1 MQDSNFEKTVGGM
14 LDQFTLGLVVTV
26 GLLATGIVYII
37 SSDKLSEETP
47 YDTITINA
55 LKNMDYGEFRDNDT
69 HYERID
75 REKKYYGSMIDIES
89 VGNDGSIKITF
100 DANYFQRDKNGESLK
115 SQSQDNLEFIATIN
129 ENETFV
135 VGCNLFSLQEDNT
148 KEGIPVKQIHV
159 LRYEGITE
167 KEGIHYYGFDHE
179 AGYISDDIECK
190 FPDMIQH
197 SLAIGLDVSNTD
209 FYGEV
214 WDHDWQ

>member
-1 MQDSNFEKTVGGM
+1 M
-14 LDQFTLGLVVTV
+14 TV
-26 GLLATGIVYII
+26 GLLATGIVSII
-37 SSDKLSEETP
+37 NSDKLSEETP
-47 YDTITINA
+47 YDTIIINA

-69 HYERID
+69 HYEMID
-75 REKKYYGSMIDIES
+75 REKKYYASMIDIES

-100 DANYFQRDKNGESLK
+100 DAKYFQRDRNGESLK
-115 SQSQDNLEFIATIN
+115 SQSQDSLEFIATLN

-135 VGCNLFSLQEDNT
+135 VGCNLFSLRDDNT
-148 KEGIPVKQIHV
+148 KERIHVKQIHV

-167 KEGIHYYGFDHE
+167 RDGIYYYGFDHE

-190 FPDMIQH
+190 FPDMIQY
-197 SLAIGLDVSNTD
+197 SLDMDLDVSNTD